1 MTPALTP
8 IYPAT
13 ISAAAYREYRSLFE
27 AVSYGE
33 ARERILRGWV
43 RDAVSAG
50 ARRMIRHD
58 LGIVAKDGQVIT
70 VLRRD
75 NPAQGIIGLFGR
87 EG

>member
-1 MTPALTP
+1 MTLTP
-8 IYPAT
+8 IYRAT
-13 ISAAAYREYRSLFE
+13 ISAHAFQRYCERFE

-33 ARERILRGWV
+33 ARSRILHGWV

-50 ARRMIRHD
+50 ARRMICHD